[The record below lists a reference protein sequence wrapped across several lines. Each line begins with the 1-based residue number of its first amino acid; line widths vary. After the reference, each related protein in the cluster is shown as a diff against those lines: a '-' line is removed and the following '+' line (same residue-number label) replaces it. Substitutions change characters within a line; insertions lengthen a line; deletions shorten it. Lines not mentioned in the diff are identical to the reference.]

1 MIAAVLEVA
10 PGVVSYVGMNAIE
23 SFGTSFFTKKA
34 VPVIVKTGIGT
45 LVTAKGAFTIFD
57 INENNTGNNLLMDK
71 AFDGDK
77 ESYEICEECV
87 DWLCESVIASGGLMP
102 VPPSS
107 LLCEGNDPQDTDGYG
122 HNGRT
127 GISPYAYTGDTD
139 GMDGDGAG
147 SSKSPISLNKD
158 LGNGMGLDT
167 NKKIDPSL
175 NPFSGVVD
183 PPWNG
188 QPDIQLEVFDGDA
201 EGVYI
206 EYQNEG
212 ENKKEENSEDGY
224 TKGIYIE
231 RGNISLDEP
240 IIDQLLE
247 MLSETRD
254 DIGKKFKRGNVG
266 IAIADIKGPKGDLIT
281 NFKSF
286 SQYGNR
292 EGYSPVFT
300 GDKKI
305 FETKYVNNK
314 NQENGPY
321 SFDRLV
327 DSEVKIIEDITHQL
341 GYNKI
346 GVDETLEGSVFL
358 LTERIPCLS
367 CQYVLDQFQ
376 DMFPNVNVVVIYV
389 YIENTD

>member
-1 MIAAVLEVA
+1 
-10 PGVVSYVGMNAIE
+10 
-23 SFGTSFFTKKA
+23 
-34 VPVIVKTGIGT
+34 
-45 LVTAKGAFTIFD
+45 
-57 INENNTGNNLLMDK
+57 LLMDK